1 MRWSGVPMQKVADLD
16 LALCQRFNRACG
28 FVPARQLFGLVSWL
42 GDGKFWYALMIMLPL
57 VFGQPGLEVTLRMAV
72 ASLFGVL
79 IYKLIKQL
87 THRPRPYMAHRDI
100 ILGAAPMDQFSFPS
114 GHTLHAVMFTII
126 IVSALP
132 VMAVLLLPFTV
143 LVATSRVVLGLHY
156 PTDVLLG
163 ALIGAGLGVVALAAP
178 FP

>member
-1 MRWSGVPMQKVADLD
+1 MNWHAQSMQKMADLD

-28 FVPARQLFGLVSWL
+28 IVAARRLFGLVSWL
-42 GDGKFWYALMIMLPL
+42 GDGKFWYALMIILPL
-57 VFGQPGLEVTLRMAV
+57 TLGQVGLEVSLRMAV
-72 ASLFGVL
+72 ASIFGIL
-79 IYKLIKQL
+79 IYKTIKQL
-87 THRPRPYMAHRDI
+87 THRPRPYMMHRDI

-132 VMAVLLLPFTV
+132 AMGILLLPFTI
-143 LVATSRVVLGLHY
+143 LVAASRVVLGLHY

-163 ALIGAGLGVVALAAP
+163 ALIGAALGFSAP
-178 FP
+178 VIPAF